1 MKNTVLSIISQRW
14 RELVGFALIFRAL
27 ESLIFAPVAAVTG
40 KWLLGRTVLDSTALV
55 SFLLSPRG
63 FLALLFAAVTALTM
77 RLIEH
82 AGLSTIFF
90 GAFDGRRV
98 SSREAL
104 RLVGRHLLM
113 LVRVSARFAAWGLL
127 TLSPV
132 LAVAG
137 VFAARLLPQHD
148 VNYYLKLRPPEF
160 VAAVVVIGVV
170 TLVTAAALLSLVV
183 RWRWV
188 VQVVLFEGREV
199 GQAFAESA
207 TLTRGL
213 RWKLAG
219 VLIGVSLLS
228 LALGFVAAVLGGA
241 CTSVVLG
248 VMGSDATSLAVSF
261 GVLLLLRTIIGAVCT
276 FLGSCV
282 DAGVFTSLYRQRRA
296 SVGGE
301 ASLPGAARG
310 RSGHPRALACSGVG
324 RGHADFRIEWRL
336 AGPRRNLERADD
348 YHSCAPWRV
357 DEGAGKYA
365 RRRARGD
372 FRRRGLRRDGRAAFQ
387 GRCARDRA

>member
-104 RLVGRHLLM
+104 RLVGRHLPI
-113 LVRVSARFAAWGLL
+113 LVHVSARFAAWGLL
-127 TLSPV
+127 TLAPV

-188 VQVVLFEGREV
+188 VQVV
-199 GQAFAESA
+199 SS
-207 TLTRGL
+207 RG
-213 RWKLAG
+213 
-219 VLIGVSLLS
+219 
-228 LALGFVAAVLGGA
+228 
-241 CTSVVLG
+241 
-248 VMGSDATSLAVSF
+248 
-261 GVLLLLRTIIGAVCT
+261 
-276 FLGSCV
+276 
-282 DAGVFTSLYRQRRA
+282 
-296 SVGGE
+296 
-301 ASLPGAARG
+301 
-310 RSGHPRALACSGVG
+310 
-324 RGHADFRIEWRL
+324 
-336 AGPRRNLERADD
+336 
-348 YHSCAPWRV
+348 
-357 DEGAGKYA
+357 
-365 RRRARGD
+365 
-372 FRRRGLRRDGRAAFQ
+372 
-387 GRCARDRA
+387 GRCVRPLRKVRLSHVACAGS